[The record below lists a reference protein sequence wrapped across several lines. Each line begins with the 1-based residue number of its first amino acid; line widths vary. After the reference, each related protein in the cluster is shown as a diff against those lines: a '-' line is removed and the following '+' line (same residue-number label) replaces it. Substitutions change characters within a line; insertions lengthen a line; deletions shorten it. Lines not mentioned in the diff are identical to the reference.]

1 MKEKTDYPLVLK
13 VTNVAEILGLT
24 NHAVYELIKRP
35 GFPVMIISG
44 SKGAKRIPRDLFFN
58 WLEDQA
64 KVKKEA

>member
-13 VTNVAEILGLT
+13 VSHVSEILGLT
-24 NHAVYELIKRP
+24 NHAVYELIKRK

-58 WLEDQA
+58 WLDDQA
-64 KVKKEA
+64 KIAKEA